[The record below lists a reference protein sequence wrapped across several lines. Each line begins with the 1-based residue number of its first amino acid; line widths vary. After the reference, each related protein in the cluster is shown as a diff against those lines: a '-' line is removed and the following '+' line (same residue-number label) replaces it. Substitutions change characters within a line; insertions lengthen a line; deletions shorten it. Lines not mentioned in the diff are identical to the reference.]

1 MLKVLGIDVS
11 KDTLDFCLLFN
22 NVPFYN
28 KCANNEDGFFLLL
41 ELFHSNNVDLV
52 GFEATGVYS
61 KRLQK
66 YFIDNG
72 VNPFIINPIHIS
84 HFRKSLKIQGKT
96 DKSDSYAIAVY
107 LLKSDSLISLDYP
120 VRDYFKPFT
129 TSIIQIDKQIRQLKN
144 LIHSLKYRDDSKII
158 IPEILNSVSSLE
170 ATREILFSHTVK
182 LIRNRCPEYDLIKN
196 DIKGVGDTLLLFVLP
211 YLYDHFDKFTIKQIN
226 AFFGLNPVSF
236 QSGTSVKKRD
246 KLSKRGDKYVLKMLY
261 MASVSAVRFNPI
273 LREKYLKQK
282 ALGKH
287 SKVALV
293 SVMSHLM
300 RALVSRLSHHTG
312 RSVKK

>member
-1 MLKVLGIDVS
+1 MSKALGIDVS
-11 KDTLDFCLLFN
+11 KDTLDYCLLTE

-28 KCANNEDGFFLLL
+28 KCLNNEDGYFSLL
-41 ELFHSNNVDLV
+41 ELFHSNNVDLI

-72 VNPFIINPIHIS
+72 VNPFIINPIHVS
-84 HFRKSLKIQGKT
+84 HFRKSLKIHGKT
-96 DKSDSYAIAVY
+96 DKSDSFAIAMY
-107 LLKSDSLISLDYP
+107 LLKTDDLTCLDYP
-120 VRDYFKPFT
+120 IRDYFKPFT
-129 TSIIQIDKQIRQLKN
+129 TSIIQLDKQTRQLKN
-144 LIHSLKYRDDSKII
+144 LIHSLKHRDDSNII
-158 IPEILNSVSSLE
+158 IPEIENSVIALDN
-170 ATREILFSHTVK
+170 TRTILFNHTVK
-182 LIRNRCPEYDLIKN
+182 LLRKKCPEYDLIKN

-282 ALGKH
+282 ELGKH

-300 RALVSRLSHHTG
+300 RAVVSRLSHHTG

>member
-11 KDTLDFCLLFN
+11 QKTLDYCLLSD

-28 KCANNEDGFFLLL
+28 RCLNSEDGYFSLLD
-41 ELFHSNNVDLV
+41 LFHSNSVDII

-72 VNPFIINPIHIS
+72 VNPFIINPVHVS
-84 HFRKSLKIQGKT
+84 HFRKSLKIHGKT
-96 DKSDSYAIAVY
+96 DKSDSFAIALY
-107 LLKSDSLISLDYP
+107 LQKSDDLSSLDYP
-120 VRDYFKPFT
+120 IRDYFKPFT
-129 TSIIQIDKQIRQLKN
+129 TSIIQLDKQKRQLTN
-144 LIHSLKYRDDSKII
+144 LIHSLKNRDDSNII
-158 IPEILNSVSSLE
+158 IPEIESSVDALQH
-170 ATREILFSHTVK
+170 TREVLFAHTVLLLREK
-182 LIRNRCPEYDLIKN
+182 CPEYDSIKN

-261 MASVSAVRFNPI
+261 MASVSAVRFNSI

-282 ALGKH
+282 DQGKH

-293 SVMSHLM
+293 AVMSHLM
-300 RALVSRLSHHTG
+300 RAVVSRLSHHTG